1 MLPTNNRAYFFT
13 LCEEAC
19 KANDRASRVP
29 LNPLAAGMNE
39 QQKAKRWEIR
49 EAQLCAAGAPQP
61 LLCKPFGVNHPF
73 PASSTLF
80 LVRFPHP
87 STLRQKIPCNSCSL
101 PQTQLAKP
109 IGKAKP
115 NGEVATPKLMPRFP
129 MQTFSSSLSPT
140 AQNKRVFVHDGYS
153 PGNRMTEAA
162 KKARVQ

>member
-1 MLPTNNRAYFFT
+1 M
-13 LCEEAC
+13 
-19 KANDRASRVP
+19 P

-49 EAQLCAAGAPQP
+49 EAQPCAAGASQP

-87 STLRQKIPCNSCSL
+87 STLSQAIPCNSCSL
-101 PQTQLAKP
+101 PQPQLAKP

-115 NGEVATPKLMPRFP
+115 NGEVASSKIMHPFP
-129 MQTFSSSLSPT
+129 VQTFSSSLTPT
-140 AQNKRVFVHDGYS
+140 AQNKRAFVHDGYS